1 MAKLNKHEAPADEG
15 ESWLLSY
22 ADMMTLIACFFILM
36 MAFANFDP
44 TGFTKKT
51 KVISKHFNKDKYK
64 SSDLKLNYL
73 KEEVSKHPNIKK
85 MTKITEKNGDLVIN
99 FSGSTTF
106 NKDSFELTESSIQ
119 NLDIM
124 IEIIKKMNEN
134 FKVIAEGFSDK
145 YEGKNQKALLG
156 VWGLSGARAAAV
168 IERFEYHGFTPA
180 QLTAVARGDT
190 APLFESDNEDGS
202 PNLEGRRMNQRVTL
216 KLLTA
221 SSGKKVKLGLGVYFK
236 DE

>member
-1 MAKLNKHEAPADEG
+1 MAKLNQHEAPVDEG

-64 SSDLKLNYL
+64 SSDLKLNFL
-73 KEEVSKHPNIKK
+73 QEEVSKHPNIKK
-85 MTKITEKNGDLVIN
+85 MTKITEVNGDLIIN
-99 FSGSTTF
+99 FSGSTVF
-106 NKDSFELTESSIQ
+106 SKDSFELTEESIR

-145 YEGKNQKALLG
+145 YEGKDQKAILG
-156 VWGLSGARAAAV
+156 VWGLSGARAASV
-168 IERFEYHGFTPA
+168 VERFEFHGFAPG

-190 APLFESDNEDGS
+190 APLFDSDLKDGT
-202 PNLEGRRMNQRVTL
+202 PNIEGRRMNQRVSL
-216 KLLTA
+216 KLLTTSDA
-221 SSGKKVKLGLGVYFK
+221 KPVKLGLGVYFK
-236 DE
+236 D